1 MLIPIIFLVLAT
13 AFVATLLRGL
23 MLLLSQEFKNADAL
37 AGQIWNA
44 FKLPILIFIVFVI
57 FVMFLLPRLE
67 EMGY

>member
-1 MLIPIIFLVLAT
+1 MLIPLIFLVLAT

-37 AGQIWNA
+37 GGQIWSA
-44 FKLPILIFIVFVI
+44 FKTPIIIFVFFLIFVFY
-57 FVMFLLPRLE
+57 LLPRLE